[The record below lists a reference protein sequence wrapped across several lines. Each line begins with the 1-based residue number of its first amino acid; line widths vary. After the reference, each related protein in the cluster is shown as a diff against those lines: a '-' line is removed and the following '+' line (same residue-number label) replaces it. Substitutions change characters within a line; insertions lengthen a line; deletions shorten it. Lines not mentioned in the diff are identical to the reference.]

1 MDGLAFD
8 LNGAALRALPE
19 GALWWPAERLLAV
32 ADLHFEKGSSF
43 AAGPRRQLIPPYDTR
58 QTLAVLG
65 GLIETLQPQR
75 VICLG
80 DSFHDRKAAERID
93 PDDAAALAALIDGV
107 DWTWIAGNHDP
118 LPPQAWGGR
127 VSYELAFG
135 ELTFRHEAEQSAGP
149 GEVSGH
155 YHPVASLSVRG
166 RGMRR
171 RCFLTDGRR
180 LVLPSFGTYTGGL
193 NALDPAIARLFP
205 ASYEAL
211 TCGGRAVH
219 RLSSRQLRPDATLA

>member
-1 MDGLAFD
+1 MDGLAFE
-8 LNGAALRALPE
+8 LNGAALVALPQ
-19 GALWWPAERLLAV
+19 GALWWPEERLLAV

-58 QTLAVLG
+58 QTLLALA
-65 GLIETLQPQR
+65 GLIDALEPNR

-80 DSFHDRKAAERID
+80 DSFHDRKAAERVD
-93 PDDAAALAALIDGV
+93 AEDAAALSGLIART
-107 DWTWIAGNHDP
+107 DWIWIAGNHDP
-118 LPPQAWGGR
+118 LPPDAWGGR
-127 VSYELAFG
+127 VSYELAMG
-135 ELTFRHEAEQSAGP
+135 ELTFRHEAEEGAGP

-155 YHPVASLSVRG
+155 YHPVAALSVRG
-166 RGMRR
+166 RGLRR

-193 NALDPAIARLFP
+193 NALDPAIARLFAP
-205 ASYEAL
+205 TYEAL

-219 RLSSRQLRPDATLA
+219 RLSSRQLRPDASPA